1 MKKIFTLVAMAF
13 MAVCASAQG
22 TYYVSTEVTYE
33 DGMEIKDISN
43 VVATLGTDLSGTK
56 EVTGK
61 FDDANFKVRLT
72 GKVNPDA
79 NPPKN
84 DQTEP
89 TSGMFVEFQPKV
101 AGSITVAY
109 KLGGNKTQY
118 FVEDGVVIKEVPETT
133 GSSAYNLTEFPVK
146 AGSTYYVYTGGSKM
160 EFFGFI
166 YKADVTGIK
175 GVTTQKLTADSPFF
189 NLAGQRVAKG
199 TKGVVIQNG
208 KKYVNK

>member
-79 NPPKN
+79 QNKDNP
-84 DQTEP
+84 DVVP
-89 TSGMFVEFQPKV
+89 TGGMFVEFQPKA
-101 AGSITVAY
+101 AGSISVAY
-109 KLGGNKTQY
+109 KLNNNKTQY
-118 FVEDGVVIKEVPETT
+118 FVEDGVVIKEEPNTS